1 MFQAQSK
8 GTSNV
13 FMLLFRQCSFLVVLN
28 VTNIE
33 NEGKNHIVRGSIKH
47 LLGFEDESTILKNY
61 ASFIRN

>member
-1 MFQAQSK
+1 MLQAQSQR
-8 GTSNV
+8 TSHV
-13 FMLLFRQCSFLVVLN
+13 ILIVFRQCSFLVVLN

-33 NEGKNHIVRGSIKH
+33 AEGKDYIVRGSIKH